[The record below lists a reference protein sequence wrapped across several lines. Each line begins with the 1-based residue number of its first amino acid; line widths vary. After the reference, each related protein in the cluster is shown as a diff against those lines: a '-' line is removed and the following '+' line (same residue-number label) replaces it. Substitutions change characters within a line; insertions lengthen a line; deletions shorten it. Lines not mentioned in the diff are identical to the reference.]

1 MSFTR
6 YNLPHSFDR
15 AQAQLEE
22 LYAKQGRISRFKSQT
37 ERGAY
42 LKKEIAAIDK
52 GNKYLL
58 CASNMKVPWAAPKST
73 LLRLQRPNS
82 LEDREVVLQTLAAEI
97 SELKKNHVATKV

>member
-52 GNKYLL
+52 ASQTEQISALRVEYEGTVG
-58 CASNMKVPWAAPKST
+58 CAKEYAV
-73 LLRLQRPNS
+73 
-82 LEDREVVLQTLAAEI
+82 E
-97 SELKKNHVATKV
+97 ATETEQSRGSGGCIANARC